1 MGDEETE
8 ADINHSHARG
18 DVFKSILQSTLEEEA
33 EPDGSHSPAR
43 SSFFQDILQSTP
55 EEEEEAEPD
64 VSHSHARTDEA
75 SREVDERIYEV
86 GRSEA
91 KKKASSDDEHE
102 ERAPASVPEEPF
114 VKKGRRSMS
123 SCGAMKKEIYRNISH
138 IRLMGLKR
146 RSSASSG
153 FGQSALKIQRHLSGR
168 AHVVGYPRCSS
179 CLKLPHD
186 AFDRFC
192 SACGAEL
199 NPTAG
204 ESLCSPMSP

>member
-33 EPDGSHSPAR
+33 EPDCSHSPAR

-55 EEEEEAEPD
+55 EEEEE
-64 VSHSHARTDEA
+64 
-75 SREVDERIYEV
+75 ERIYEV